1 MPEIFTGLVLD
12 ERYEIQAP
20 LGSGGLSLVFEAQ
33 DRRLDRQV
41 AVKVIKPELTGS
53 ADIIDAF
60 IRQTR
65 LIASL
70 SHPHILP
77 IFDYGTK
84 DTGIQELPFLV
95 MQLASGGGLLERFQ
109 EQPLELDEAERIL
122 RQVCSALDYA
132 HDRHVIHLD
141 LKPANILFDEQG
153 NALVADFGL
162 TRLFSTSSQETPQGI
177 VGTRSYMPYEQWQ
190 GRPAGR
196 LSDVYALGM
205 TLHEVLTGRLPE
217 RDLIEGDLVVHP
229 ERSLPDP
236 IYAVIEKATQPHP
249 NERQPSAGKL
259 ARDFS
264 AAVAASTPPP
274 EPFGIEGSEG
284 GSALQDA
291 EKLGGIRQSPS
302 PWPVTELDEGISI
315 QRRLEEMETEAVL
328 PPIGS
333 SSLRKLWL
341 RRIGVGLAVLGA
353 FTSLFFFGQRW
364 LKGQMAKMLSTAIPP
379 STTPT
384 FTATATATPTATPSP
399 LPTLTPSP
407 TTAPTPTP
415 SPIPHFAVPIEH
427 LYVYTGPDEATVVIG
442 EVFRGDR
449 LPLLGRLADGTWWEV
464 EYLGSKGWIFA
475 QSVGASIDPT
485 LLPVVNAPS
494 MPTRTATPT
503 QETSPSPE
511 PVIVPRL
518 RNPGFAG
525 AQGYNI
531 PNWSVW
537 AVDNYERDGEYDS
550 GASYDTPF
558 FSETHDPARQI
569 DGPTLQI
576 EATAF
581 VKFKVYVYQT
591 VEAPS
596 GVAVLFQTLAQAYS
610 TLDDGRIKMAVGI
623 DPTGSTGCSQ
633 VQWGEELLVDQSLGT
648 VQLVTPQV
656 VVNDGERVTVCLYA
670 ETLYPARSNAAYFDN
685 ATLIIRPE

>member
-1 MPEIFTGLVLD
+1 MPENFTGLILD
-12 ERYEIQAP
+12 ERYEIKAP

-41 AVKVIKPELTGS
+41 AVKVIKPELAGS
-53 ADIIDAF
+53 ANIIDAF

-132 HDRHVIHLD
+132 HDRQVVHLD

-162 TRLFSTSSQETPQGI
+162 TKLFGTSSLETPQGI

-205 TLHEVLTGRLPE
+205 TLHEALTGKLPQ

-236 IYAVIEKATQPHP
+236 IYAVIEQATQPHP
-249 NERQPSAGKL
+249 NARQPTAGKL

-264 AAVAASTPPP
+264 VAVAASTPPP
-274 EPFGIEGSEG
+274 ELSGMEGSEDD
-284 GSALQDA
+284 SALQEGEGQ
-291 EKLGGIRQSPS
+291 EKEQRPSS
-302 PWPVTELDEGISI
+302 PWAGTEIAEYKPVQDPSEDLETV
-315 QRRLEEMETEAVL
+315 RLAVG
-328 PPIGS
+328 GS
-333 SSLRKLWL
+333 SPKRPWL
-341 RRIGVGLAVLGA
+341 RRMGVGLAVLGA
-353 FTSLFFFGQRW
+353 FASLFFLGQRW
-364 LKGQMAKMLSTAIPP
+364 LKGQMAEMLSTALPP
-379 STTPT
+379 SVTSTS
-384 FTATATATPTATPSP
+384 TATATPTATPSP

-407 TTAPTPTP
+407 TSTPTPTP
-415 SPIPHFAVPIEH
+415 SPIPHFVVPIEH
-427 LYVYTGPDEATVVIG
+427 LYVYTGPDETTVIIG

-449 LPLLGRLADGTWWEV
+449 LPLLGRLADGTWWEI
-464 EYLGSKGWIFA
+464 EYLGSKGWILA

-485 LLPVVNAPS
+485 LLPEVKAPS
-494 MPTRTATPT
+494 VPTRTATPT
-503 QETSPSPE
+503 QEATPSQE
-511 PVIVPRL
+511 AAIVPRL

-525 AQGYNI
+525 AQGYDI

-537 AVDNYERDGEYDS
+537 AMDNYERDGEYDS

-596 GVAVLFQTLAQAYS
+596 GVTVLFQTLAQAYS
-610 TLDDGRIKMAVGI
+610 TLDDGRIKMAAGI

-685 ATLIIRPE
+685 ATLITRPE